1 MKAIVNINIRS
12 KADRNYVDHSGYRI
26 VDIDADAFGKLERDV
41 YTSYTLERDVY
52 TSYTLERL
60 AIEEVLKDIAY
71 KKWVALYGDIIDLEL
86 GAVMVNLEQYDAID
100 VDVCLVMTDDEFRQ
114 FYLGSLEKR
123 ERKAARALAESSIKE
138 DK

>member
-26 VDIDADAFGKLERDV
+26 VDIDADAFGE
-41 YTSYTLERDVY
+41 LERDVY

-60 AIEEVLKDIAY
+60 AIEEVFKDIAY

-114 FYLGSLEKR
+114 FYLSSLEKR
-123 ERKAARALAESSIKE
+123 KRKAAADLADINIEEGK
-138 DK
+138 